1 MRNMNLMVSRIELK
15 MKIRPIYL
23 WDIKLLLLVAIIF
36 TMMISFLI
44 YNNYTVDYYLQLD
57 NLKIEENTLKQE
69 VKEKYGL
76 TKSVSEYTN
85 QISQLTQIESIVNSR
100 FPDRDEIPSVLIQVN
115 EMAEQSNV
123 AISSLIPNNNDRV
136 FTESSLQLPSDI
148 RIVAKDFNISAT
160 SNFNDFVNFIYGI
173 ASYPRVMQI
182 RDVRINRIDDNKVS
196 MDMVLTIFYTK

>member
-1 MRNMNLMVSRIELK
+1 MRNTNLMVSKIELK

-23 WDIKLLLLVAIIF
+23 WDIKLLLFVAMLF
-36 TMMISFLI
+36 TMMVSFLI
-44 YNNYTVDYYLQLD
+44 YNNYTIDYHLQLD

-69 VKEKYGL
+69 VKDKYAL

-85 QISQLTQIESIVNSR
+85 RISQLTLVESVVNSR

-123 AISSLIPNNNDRV
+123 AISSLIPNNNDRI
-136 FTESSLQLPSDI
+136 FTESSLQLPRDI
-148 RIVAKDFNISAT
+148 RIIAKDFNISAT
-160 SNFNDFVNFIYGI
+160 SSFNDFVKFIYGI

-196 MDMVLTIFYTK
+196 IDMVLTIFYTK

>member
-1 MRNMNLMVSRIELK
+1 MRNMNLMASKIELK

-23 WDIKLLLLVAIIF
+23 WDIKLLLLVAILF

-44 YNNYTVDYYLQLD
+44 YNNYTVDYHLQLD

-85 QISQLTQIESIVNSR
+85 RISQLTQIESIVNSR

-160 SNFNDFVNFIYGI
+160 SNFNDFVNFVYGI

>member
-1 MRNMNLMVSRIELK
+1 MNLMASKIELK

-36 TMMISFLI
+36 TMMTSFLI
-44 YNNYTVDYYLQLD
+44 YNNYTVDYHLQLD

-85 QISQLTQIESIVNSR
+85 RISQLTQIESIVNSR

-123 AISSLIPNNNDRV
+123 AISSLIPNNNDWV

-160 SNFNDFVNFIYGI
+160 SNFNDFVNFVYGI

>member
-1 MRNMNLMVSRIELK
+1 MASKIELK

-36 TMMISFLI
+36 TMMTSFLI
-44 YNNYTVDYYLQLD
+44 YNNYTVDYHLQLD

-85 QISQLTQIESIVNSR
+85 RISQLTQIESIVNSR

-123 AISSLIPNNNDRV
+123 AISSLIPNNNDWV

-160 SNFNDFVNFIYGI
+160 SNFNDFVNFVYGI

>member
-23 WDIKLLLLVAIIF
+23 WDIKLLLLVAILF

-44 YNNYTVDYYLQLD
+44 YNNYTVDYHLQLD

-85 QISQLTQIESIVNSR
+85 RISQLTQIESIVNSR

-160 SNFNDFVNFIYGI
+160 SNFNDFVNFVYGI

>member
-1 MRNMNLMVSRIELK
+1 MNLMVSRIELK

>member
-1 MRNMNLMVSRIELK
+1 MASKIELK

-23 WDIKLLLLVAIIF
+23 WDIKLLLLVAILF

-44 YNNYTVDYYLQLD
+44 YNNYTVDYHLQLD

-85 QISQLTQIESIVNSR
+85 RISQLTQIESIVNSR

>member
-1 MRNMNLMVSRIELK
+1 MASKIELK

-23 WDIKLLLLVAIIF
+23 WDIKLLLLVAILF

-44 YNNYTVDYYLQLD
+44 YNNYTVDYHLQLD

-85 QISQLTQIESIVNSR
+85 RISQLTQIESIVNSR

-160 SNFNDFVNFIYGI
+160 SNFNDFVNFVYGI

>member
-160 SNFNDFVNFIYGI
+160 SDFNDFVNFVYGI

-196 MDMVLTIFYTK
+196 IDMVLTIFYTK

>member
-1 MRNMNLMVSRIELK
+1 MASKIELK

>member
-1 MRNMNLMVSRIELK
+1 MVSRIELK

-160 SNFNDFVNFIYGI
+160 SDFNDFVNFVYGI

-196 MDMVLTIFYTK
+196 IDMVLTIFYTK

>member
-1 MRNMNLMVSRIELK
+1 MVSRIELK

>member
-1 MRNMNLMVSRIELK
+1 MNLMASKIELK

-23 WDIKLLLLVAIIF
+23 WDIKLLLLVAILF

-44 YNNYTVDYYLQLD
+44 YNNYTVDYHLQLD

-85 QISQLTQIESIVNSR
+85 RISQLTQIESIVNSR

-160 SNFNDFVNFIYGI
+160 SNFNDFVNFVYGI